1 MNSIHQLGNR
11 SRCMAGPAGAGH
23 TPAGPVVG
31 QWVSNPCAGLR
42 HRGVGVPRALVPG
55 HDSPGAFGGPGGGGV
70 CRPRSPGRRLPRP
83 PPTPRH
89 ECLPG
94 LDQGTRAPHLPG
106 AHASS
111 EAAAVPPGAHL
122 RCRAWVADTCRT
134 PAEAS
139 GVDPCPLPPLL
150 MTPRRMFTPL
160 SQPGRQG
167 EHPSGPHPTRQ
178 LVQQGCLTTCKLLPS
193 ASSSDLCGH
202 NQMRFTLTAIIG
214 TDPRFQ
220 FASAQ
225 QPLRFRH
232 GPLVMHPF
240 RLNGVEPW
248 TFGGQRADHTRRTP
262 LAPRLTC
269 RWCWRSQRRTA

>member
-70 CRPRSPGRRLPRP
+70 CRPRSPGRWLPRP

-150 MTPRRMFTPL
+150 MTPRGIVTTHGRPGRTGQIL
-160 SQPGRQG
+160 SSRGPAPQPG
-167 EHPSGPHPTRQ
+167 P
-178 LVQQGCLTTCKLLPS
+178 
-193 ASSSDLCGH
+193 
-202 NQMRFTLTAIIG
+202 
-214 TDPRFQ
+214 
-220 FASAQ
+220 
-225 QPLRFRH
+225 
-232 GPLVMHPF
+232 
-240 RLNGVEPW
+240 
-248 TFGGQRADHTRRTP
+248 
-262 LAPRLTC
+262 
-269 RWCWRSQRRTA
+269 